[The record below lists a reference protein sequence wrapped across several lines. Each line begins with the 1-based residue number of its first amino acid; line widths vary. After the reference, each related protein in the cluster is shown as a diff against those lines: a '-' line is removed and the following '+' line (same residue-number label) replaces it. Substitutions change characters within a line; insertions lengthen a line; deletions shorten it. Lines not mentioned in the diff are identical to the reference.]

1 MLILGLLLI
10 VAGGLL
16 IVAAVFTAE
25 TTGASG
31 AAVEILGTEVGA
43 VTLFLLGLG
52 AGIAILWGL
61 SVMKFGARR
70 TLRQRKEQNRIAELS
85 EKLEKVEAE
94 RRHDRG
100 RDDGD
105 HGQNSAHI

>member
-1 MLILGLLLI
+1 MLILGLVLI
-10 VAGGLL
+10 AAGGLL

-25 TTGASG
+25 TTGTS

-61 SVMKFGARR
+61 SITKFGAGRSLKQRR
-70 TLRQRKEQNRIAELS
+70 ERNKLNELS
-85 EKLEKVEAE
+85 EKLDKVEAE
-94 RRHDRG
+94 RRG
-100 RDDGD
+100 QDDS
-105 HGQNSAHI
+105 NPPHI

>member
-10 VAGGLL
+10 GAGALL

-25 TTGASG
+25 TTGTS
-31 AAVEILGTEVGA
+31 AAVELLGTEVGA

-61 SVMKFGARR
+61 SITKFGARR
-70 TLRQRKEQNRIAELS
+70 SLKQRREQSRLNELS
-85 EKLEKVEAE
+85 EKLDKVEAE

-100 RDDGD
+100 HDDD
-105 HGQNSAHI
+105 TNGQNQAHI